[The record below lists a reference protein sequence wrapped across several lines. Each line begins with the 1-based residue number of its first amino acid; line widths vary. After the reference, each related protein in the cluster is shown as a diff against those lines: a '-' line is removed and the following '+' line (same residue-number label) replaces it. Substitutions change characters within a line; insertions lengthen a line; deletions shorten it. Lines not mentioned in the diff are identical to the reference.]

1 MSIWRVQGGYPLEG
15 SVTIQGA
22 KNAVLPV
29 LAACILTDGEIELTN
44 VPVLRDVEASLEILR
59 RLGCTAE
66 RQGDVVTL
74 DCRQVTGSAIP
85 GELAGQ
91 MRSSVI
97 FLGALLARCGQARL
111 ALPGGCALGPRP
123 VDLHLAAMEALG
135 AHTQIADGELLCW
148 ADGLAGGVIPLEKP
162 SVGATENAMIA
173 ACGAKG
179 ASVITGAAQE
189 PEIVHLQGF
198 LRALGADMDGAGT
211 SVITVRGF
219 KPVRR
224 VGWRIMP
231 DRIAAAT
238 VLCACACAGGDVE
251 VRGLEPAHV
260 AAVTRPLED
269 MGARLES
276 GTGRV
281 RIRCARRLRGGQT
294 LITAPYPGFPTDAQ
308 PLLMAAA
315 LKAEG
320 VTTFVETIF
329 SDRFRQGAEM
339 ARLGADVRV
348 AGRVA
353 SVTGVERLRGAPVLA
368 EDLRGGASLI
378 IAGLGAEGQTDVTDP
393 GHVARG
399 YERLDETLSALGAHI
414 AIT

>member
-66 RQGDVVTL
+66 RQGDVVSL

-85 GELAGQ
+85 GELAGR

-224 VGWRIMP
+224 GPLWSPSGASSRQALLHTGSCRTGSPRPPCCAPAPVPAATWKCGGWSRPMWRPSQGPWRTWAPGWR
-231 DRIAAAT
+231 AA
-238 VLCACACAGGDVE
+238 
-251 VRGLEPAHV
+251 
-260 AAVTRPLED
+260 
-269 MGARLES
+269 
-276 GTGRV
+276 
-281 RIRCARRLRGGQT
+281 RGGCVS
-294 LITAPYPGFPTDAQ
+294 AVPA
-308 PLLMAAA
+308 
-315 LKAEG
+315 
-320 VTTFVETIF
+320 VC
-329 SDRFRQGAEM
+329 GA
-339 ARLGADVRV
+339 VR
-348 AGRVA
+348 R
-353 SVTGVERLRGAPVLA
+353 
-368 EDLRGGASLI
+368 
-378 IAGLGAEGQTDVTDP
+378 
-393 GHVARG
+393 
-399 YERLDETLSALGAHI
+399 
-414 AIT
+414 